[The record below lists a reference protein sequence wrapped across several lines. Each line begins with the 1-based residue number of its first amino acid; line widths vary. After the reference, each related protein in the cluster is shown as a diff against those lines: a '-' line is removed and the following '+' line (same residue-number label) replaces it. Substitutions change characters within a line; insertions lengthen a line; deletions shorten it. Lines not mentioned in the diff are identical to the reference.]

1 MRFKDILV
9 DVDAMASRH
18 PALHQ
23 AIDLARR
30 AKGRVTVVD
39 VVEEVPRLART
50 YLSER
55 LEDEIVAHR
64 HEHLAAAAARARA
77 HGLHVDVRVLRG
89 RPGVALIEEVLRG
102 GHHLVIRSHLRD
114 RAARGG
120 PFGAVDMRLLRE
132 CPCPVWLL
140 GGPSGRRPRRI
151 IAAVHPDREDEIGQ
165 ALNVR
170 IVEAAREVADL
181 EHGSLTLVTAW
192 STFGESL
199 LRTRMSRKEL
209 GEFVHT
215 AHDAASAE
223 MDALV
228 AALQPLGER
237 WHVELVRGQPE
248 AAIPRFAA
256 RHHTDLVVMGTVARG
271 GLRGLIIGNTAEHVL
286 GRLRCA
292 VLALKPEGFVSPIAR
307 PDGQPAGA

>member
-1 MRFKDILV
+1 MPFKDILV
-9 DVDAMASRH
+9 DVDATAPRH

-23 AIDLARR
+23 ALDLARR
-30 AKGRVTVVD
+30 ARGRVTVVD
-39 VVEEVPRLART
+39 VVEEVPRLARS

-55 LEDEIVAHR
+55 LEDEIVRHR
-64 HEHLAAAAARARA
+64 HARLAAAAARVRTGGVQVEA
-77 HGLHVDVRVLRG
+77 RVLRG
-89 RPGVALIEEVLRG
+89 RAGVALIEEVLRRG
-102 GHHLVIRSHLRD
+102 QDLVIRSHLRD

-140 GGPSGRRPRRI
+140 GGPSGRRPRRV
-151 IAAVHPDREDEIGQ
+151 IAAVHPDQEDRVGQ

-192 STFGESL
+192 STFGERL
-199 LRTRMSRKEL
+199 LKARMSRKEL
-209 GEFVHT
+209 REFVRS

-223 MDALV
+223 MEVLV
-228 AALQPLGER
+228 AALRPLGHR

-248 AAIPRFAA
+248 AALPRYAA
-256 RHHTDLVVMGTVARG
+256 RHHTDLVVMGTVARS

-292 VLALKPEGFVSPIAR
+292 VLALKPEGFVSPVTLTR
-307 PDGQPAGA
+307 G